1 MVGTEGPSNTRPRC
15 RSINRA
21 SCSANPR
28 WQGVVVISEILWD
41 SKSTYLAIRWATR
54 FVLRPARRLAKSF
67 IIHNAIIIKNVKGEG
82 EPKGPDATTMKTKIG
97 RKANAYTSKCAVK
110 TKTSKS
116 CHGKNK
122 DCVQTQFDYVCG
134 SERCSLHT

>member
-1 MVGTEGPSNTRPRC
+1 MFSSHISLYHLLATINGKSDHDLRSND
-15 RSINRA
+15 
-21 SCSANPR
+21 
-28 WQGVVVISEILWD
+28 G
-41 SKSTYLAIRWATR
+41 KSR
-54 FVLRPARRLAKSF
+54 
-67 IIHNAIIIKNVKGEG
+67 KGEG

-97 RKANAYTSKCAVK
+97 RKANAYTSKCAMK